1 VIIWSVIW
9 FAFVFIVAAVLIGLI
24 GVERFRK

>member
-1 VIIWSVIW
+1 MIWAVIW
-9 FAFVFIVAAVLIGLI
+9 FAFVFIVAAVLIGLV